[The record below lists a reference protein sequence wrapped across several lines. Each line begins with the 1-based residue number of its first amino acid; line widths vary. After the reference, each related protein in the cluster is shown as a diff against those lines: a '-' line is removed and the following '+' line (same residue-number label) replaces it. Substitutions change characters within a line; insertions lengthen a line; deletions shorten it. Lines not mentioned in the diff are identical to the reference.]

1 MYFVI
6 EDNDLLK
13 KYNTI
18 QDKISAD
25 IRKEFNSDPVYN
37 KEYLKTKIKS
47 HSDEVTFL
55 RKKIPKMESS
65 HTCLAV
71 IGLGSALTTD
81 ENYHLKGFLTECK
94 YIIDVLERSSDDSD
108 DSNDSGEE

>member
-25 IRKEFNSDPVYN
+25 IRKGFDSNPVYN
-37 KEYLKTKIKS
+37 KEFLKTKIKS

-55 RKKIPKMESS
+55 RKKIPKIESS

-71 IGLGSALTTD
+71 IGLSSALKTD
-81 ENYHLKGFLTECK
+81 GIHHLKGFLTEFK
-94 YIIDVLERSSDDSD
+94 YIIDVLERSSDDSG
-108 DSNDSGEE
+108 DSNHSDEE